1 MLVSKA
7 KVPSMQDLY
16 GNSQTTRAI
25 ATDGAPNM
33 NSLIKLLTKS
43 PLVTPDLDYYLIR
56 GSMVVIFVLFGY
68 QKWFEYEAQVP
79 IPYISHGPLT
89 FWLYPAFGI
98 RGGSWFLG
106 VMEWLVAVL
115 LFMGFRNRK
124 LGMLGALGSVITFFS
139 TVTIIPF
146 MPNAWEASV
155 GGFPAMAAGTTAF
168 LMKDVV
174 LLAASVYL
182 LKEDALSV
190 FRATT
195 SNYPTKILVRI
206 LTRSGLLASDF
217 DYHLLRASMVIV
229 FFFFG
234 FTKWFQYGAEAMV
247 PFISHGPFIFW
258 LYPAFGFRGAARFL
272 GTSEWLTCLLLFS
285 GFWNKNL
292 AILGAIASTVT
303 FVSTITIIPFIPGGW
318 AVSARGFPVMAGP
331 VPFLMK
337 DVVLLAVSVYS
348 LKQDVVRATASANAH
363 EAMPRPI
370 RPT

>member
-1 MLVSKA
+1 
-7 KVPSMQDLY
+7 
-16 GNSQTTRAI
+16 
-25 ATDGAPNM
+25 
-33 NSLIKLLTKS
+33 
-43 PLVTPDLDYYLIR
+43 
-56 GSMVVIFVLFGY
+56 
-68 QKWFEYEAQVP
+68 
-79 IPYISHGPLT
+79 
-89 FWLYPAFGI
+89 
-98 RGGSWFLG
+98 
-106 VMEWLVAVL
+106 
-115 LFMGFRNRK
+115 
-124 LGMLGALGSVITFFS
+124 
-139 TVTIIPF
+139 
-146 MPNAWEASV
+146 
-155 GGFPAMAAGTTAF
+155 
-168 LMKDVV
+168 
-174 LLAASVYL
+174 
-182 LKEDALSV
+182 
-190 FRATT
+190 
-195 SNYPTKILVRI
+195 

-318 AVSARGFPVMAGP
+318 AVSAGGFPVMAGP

-337 DVVLLAVSVYS
+337 DVVLLAVSVYL
-348 LKQDVVRATASANAH
+348 LKQDVVRATASASAH
-363 EAMPRPI
+363 EAMPQPI